1 MPTYTV
7 AGIVLEADLPLPE
20 LSGATGGEGR
30 RAWRVRL
37 GGLPSRPELTVVRVI
52 RYASGEI
59 WCELAA
65 GDQAYRLAFPAHVV
79 FDIDVT
85 TGSVTYATIGE
96 VADTTLRHLIVD
108 QLVPHLVA
116 IGGALVLH
124 ASCVA
129 VDGAALAVVG
139 GTGRGK
145 SSLAAAFVQAGAALV
160 ADDYVLLSE
169 AGDGYL
175 AAPAYPGLRLW
186 EDSAAHFAGSAAGLT
201 QVAQY
206 TSKRRWEPPLG
217 AAPDER
223 FPLQAL
229 VVLGEEP
236 EPDDDPVRIAPLRGS
251 EAFVALY
258 QQAFRLQPDGREGQA
273 AELDRFV
280 ALARRV
286 PVLLLEHRRDYALLP
301 EVTGAVLDA
310 VGRA

>member
-1 MPTYTV
+1 VPTYTV
-7 AGIVLEADLPLPE
+7 AGIALDADLPLPE
-20 LSGATGGEGR
+20 LAAGTGTER
-30 RAWRVRL
+30 TRDWRVR
-37 GGLPSRPELTVVRVI
+37 GGALPSRPDLTAVHEVR
-52 RYASGEI
+52 YDSGEV

-65 GDQAYRLAFPAHVV
+65 GDRAYRLAFPAHVV
-79 FDIDVT
+79 FDIDVAA
-85 TGSVTYATIGE
+85 GAVTYATVGD

-129 VDGAALAVVG
+129 LEGGALAVVG

-145 SSLAAAFVQAGAALV
+145 SSLAAAFVQRGAALV

-186 EDSAAHFAGSAAGLT
+186 EDSAAHFAGSTGGLT
-201 QVAQY
+201 QVAEY

-217 AAPDER
+217 AAPEER
-223 FPLQAL
+223 FPLRAL

-236 EPDDDPVRIAPLRGS
+236 EPGDGPVRIGPLRGS

-258 QQAFRLQPDGREGQA
+258 QQAFRLERAGREA
-273 AELDRFV
+273 HTAELDRFV
-280 ALARRV
+280 ALASRV

-301 EVTGAVLDA
+301 EVTSAVLDA
-310 VGRA
+310 VDRV